1 MDREKLRFRM
11 SLSSLRTVPTES
23 LFEKTVQAFLVVT
36 VKEYGNAKRQV
47 ILIILQVSRP
57 VFSTSKKTSAH

>member
-36 VKEYGNAKRQV
+36 EISEGRFLRYTAWLVKIVQR
-47 ILIILQVSRP
+47 IFL
-57 VFSTSKKTSAH
+57 